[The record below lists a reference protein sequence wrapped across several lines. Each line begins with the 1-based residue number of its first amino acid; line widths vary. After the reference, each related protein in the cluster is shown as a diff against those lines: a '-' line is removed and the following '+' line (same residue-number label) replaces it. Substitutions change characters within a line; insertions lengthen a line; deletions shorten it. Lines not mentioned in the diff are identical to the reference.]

1 MIESPVLS
9 RRRRPSSNRTSKKV
23 RLVCSFNDSFQTRSP
38 PSGKL
43 RHPGVENRIIS
54 VDRSIGF
61 SKLRSRISDIFPT
74 SRSLSFSIKYQLPQS
89 TSTDAPILVSVA
101 SDEDVHCM
109 MEEYDKLELYG
120 KHTRLWLFVSTD
132 DNDNVNGFDEVGGN
146 FLVSCT
152 ESDCAYGKNGVC
164 RVKSVSGFEAPS
176 CESENHISGGGQ
188 FDGKV
193 AKNVVKYEDDSLRKK
208 VLKQQLLTKHS
219 DYIDG
224 TACGISS
231 WENQKCDPPLID
243 LAPEPQVSTRCNS
256 RNRGFEDRYRVDML
270 DNKIGS
276 IKLPESENHGN
287 PLEFPDSHLHPLYQ
301 CVETS
306 SSMPFFSGQYR
317 LLGCNGVGVN
327 AAISS
332 QTVATAGK
340 FSRQSNGPCM
350 GSTCNGGNASQELG
364 NIEQAPR
371 SILNRENIMP
381 REANCHLCN
390 DHWLRSAY
398 PPRSSCIG
406 ESFSGGLHPGIRNHR
421 FGVYDT
427 RNQQISSYHVRNHRH
442 NPVEMGNHRTVTLD
456 GRIPVG
462 KFYHGLR
469 PNSNIS
475 KQGQSL
481 RVYYPN
487 FLKPWSSFSDQA
499 MEGRANTMDPV
510 FNEEAPSLNVQ
521 YGNEKLREQDGTEI
535 SQYRDCNPEE
545 SHLAY
550 HGPCARI
557 ESPLSPVMTVDGRE
571 ILSTCSNC
579 MEPYQA
585 PFENFH
591 GVSAS
596 WQPVDCDLEKKPL
609 LIDEQQLINISSL
622 TNNTGYSNET
632 EFGWNN
638 KRQGVE
644 AGISSLSSYRNGADN
659 FQGGVAS
666 SMDVCFYNLSL
677 SSSKEIE
684 HSALLSHATSNVI
697 DDLLIPRSKHVDL
710 MGEGQLSTHPQV
722 DESNGF
728 APNSSSQNE
737 DKMAKDHVNED
748 DFHRYPSS
756 GSSVDDNADNNE
768 SLKCSKVIG
777 GIPSELAVFYTHL
790 ARRELQT
797 IRNTD
802 LEYIKELGSGTYG
815 TVFYGKWK
823 GSDVAIKRIK
833 PSCFTE
839 VSLEKDRLVAD
850 FWKEAHVLGE
860 LHHPNILAFYGVVTD
875 GPMTNLATVTE
886 YMVSGSLKQVLRR
899 KDRTIDRRKRLIIA
913 MDAAFGMEYLHGKNI
928 VHFDLKSHNFLVN
941 MRDPLRPVC
950 KIGDLGLSKVKRRT
964 LVSGGVRGTIPWMAP
979 ELLNS
984 DGRMVTEKVD
994 VYSFGIVM
1002 WEILTGEKPYANLL
1016 SEEIIAGKIKGNL
1029 RPEIPSWCDP
1039 TWRSLMERCWSSDP
1053 DSRPAFSEIAKE
1065 LRTMSAAM
1073 NIN

>member
-1 MIESPVLS
+1 MIEPPVLS

-23 RLVCSFNDSFQTRSP
+23 RLVCSFNDSFQTRP

-43 RHPGVENRIIS
+43 QHPGVENRIIS

-61 SKLRSRISDIFPT
+61 SKLRSRISDLLPT

-89 TSTDAPILVSVA
+89 TSTDVPILVSVA
-101 SDEDVHCM
+101 SDDDVHCM

-120 KHTRLWLFVSTD
+120 KHTRLWLFVCTD
-132 DNDNVNGFDEVGGN
+132 DNDNVSGFDEVGGN
-146 FLVSCT
+146 FLVTCS
-152 ESDCAYGKNGVC
+152 ESDCVCGKNMVC

-193 AKNVVKYEDDSLRKK
+193 AKNVVTYGDDSLRKK
-208 VLKQQLLTKHS
+208 VLKEQLLAKHS

-231 WENQKCDPPLID
+231 RENQKCDPPLID

-256 RNRGFEDRYRVDML
+256 MNRGFEDRYRVDML
-270 DNKIGS
+270 GNKIGS
-276 IKLPESENHGN
+276 IKLPESENYGN

-306 SSMPFFSGQYR
+306 SSVPFFSGQYR
-317 LLGCNGVGVN
+317 LLGCNVVGVN
-327 AAISS
+327 AAVSS
-332 QTVATAGK
+332 QTVATAGR

-350 GSTCNGGNASQELG
+350 GSTCNGSNASQELG
-364 NIEQAPR
+364 NIEQALR

-398 PPRSSCIG
+398 PLRSSCIG
-406 ESFSGGLHPGIRNHR
+406 ESFSGGLHRGIRNLR

-427 RNQQISSYHVRNHRH
+427 RNQRISSYHVRNHRH
-442 NPVEMGNHRTVTLD
+442 NPVEMGSHRTVKLD

-469 PNSNIS
+469 PNSIIS

-481 RVYYPN
+481 RFCYPN
-487 FLKPWSSFSDQA
+487 FFKPWSGFSDQA
-499 MEGRANTMDPV
+499 LEGRTNTMDPV
-510 FNEEAPSLNVQ
+510 FNEVIPSITVQ
-521 YGNEKLREQDGTEI
+521 YGNEKLREQDGPEI
-535 SQYRDCNPEE
+535 SQYRECSPEE

-550 HGPCARI
+550 HGSCARS

-571 ILSTCSNC
+571 NLSTCSNC

-585 PFENFH
+585 LYESFH
-591 GVSAS
+591 GISAS
-596 WQPVDCDLEKKPL
+596 WQPIACDLEKKPL
-609 LIDEQQLINISSL
+609 LIDEQKVINISSL
-622 TNNTGYSNET
+622 SNNTGHSNET
-632 EFGWNN
+632 VFGCNN

-644 AGISSLSSYRNGADN
+644 AGFSSSISYRNGSDN

-666 SMDVCFYNLSL
+666 SMNVCFYNLSL

-684 HSALLSHATSNVI
+684 HSALLSHGTSNVI
-697 DDLLIPRSKHVDL
+697 DDLLIHRSKLVDL
-710 MGEGQLSTHPQV
+710 MGEGQLSTHAQV

-748 DFHRYPSS
+748 DVHQYPSS
-756 GSSVDDNADNNE
+756 GSSVDENADNNE
-768 SLKCSKVIG
+768 SRKCSKVIG
-777 GIPSELAVFYTHL
+777 GITSELAVFYTHL

-802 LEYIKELGSGTYG
+802 LEYIRELGSGTYG

-823 GSDVAIKRIK
+823 GSDVAIKRINT
-833 PSCFTE
+833 SCFTE

-850 FWKEAHVLGE
+850 FWKEAHILGE
-860 LHHPNILAFYGVVTD
+860 LHDPNILAFYGVVTD

-941 MRDPLRPVC
+941 MRDPHRPVC
-950 KIGDLGLSKVKRRT
+950 EIGDLGLSKIKQRT
-964 LVSGGVRGTIPWMAP
+964 LVSGRVRGTIPWLAP

-984 DGRMVTEKVD
+984 DGRMVTGK
-994 VYSFGIVM
+994 S
-1002 WEILTGEKPYANLL
+1002 WEILTGEEPYANVL
-1016 SEEIIAGKIKGNL
+1016 SEEIIAGIIKGL
-1029 RPEIPSWCDP
+1029 V
-1039 TWRSLMERCWSSDP
+1039 
-1053 DSRPAFSEIAKE
+1053 
-1065 LRTMSAAM
+1065 
-1073 NIN
+1073 